1 MVFGM
6 RFDPPILNG
15 PVIGLGLAK
24 VPQGF
29 YPGMLH
35 PIPNWPSLSPRQ
47 DTGRRHRACAPTQFY
62 QCHQNSLWY
71 AVVQKAYPYGG
82 KGTVGL
88 VRGYFG
94 GTVRVPF
101 RFASYVVLTL
111 QGDFSVSPCEALHPP
126 GKSTTEGMYR
136 GEYSK
141 QS

>member
-1 MVFGM
+1 MGPPGTRTNTYPMIFRV
-6 RFDPPILNG
+6 RFDPPILTG

-24 VPQGF
+24 VSQGF
-29 YPGMLH
+29 VKILGLVLCPGMLH

-71 AVVQKAYPYGG
+71 AVVQKAYLTDG

-94 GTVRVPF
+94 STVR
-101 RFASYVVLTL
+101 AILVVSGYDSTK
-111 QGDFSVSPCEALHPP
+111 FS
-126 GKSTTEGMYR
+126 
-136 GEYSK
+136 
-141 QS
+141 